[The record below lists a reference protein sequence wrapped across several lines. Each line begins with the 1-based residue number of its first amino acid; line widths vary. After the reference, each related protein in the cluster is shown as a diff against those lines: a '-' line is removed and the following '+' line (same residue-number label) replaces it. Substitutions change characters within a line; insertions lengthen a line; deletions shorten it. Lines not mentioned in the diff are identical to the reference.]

1 MRGLTPGEREQRVLE
16 NLEAWAA
23 RGDEEIRLIAR
34 ILVARLLPGPMV
46 QPLVV
51 PAPSVIAR
59 RGKWWRL

>member
-1 MRGLTPGEREQRVLE
+1 MTPGEREQRVLE

-34 ILVARLLPGPMV
+34 IQVARLLPGAMV
-46 QPLVV
+46 QPAVAPV
-51 PAPSVIAR
+51 PPVGVR